1 MGTQVVILVGTIVL
15 IVTGLL
21 LGYVLSQL
29 VLQNLAFNFLTF
41 LGTLSL
47 IIIFGTLYYVL
58 FWQLRREPVPAL
70 NPSIP
75 NPEDE
80 EVTGNYLKNRLIARL
95 SGDVA
100 AAERLI
106 EQAKQNYPGMP
117 ENWYCEKVLDELA
130 EDQQSE

>member
-1 MGTQVVILVGTIVL
+1 MGTQVVIIVGTLVL

-29 VLQNLAFNFLTF
+29 VLQNLAFNFLTL
-41 LGTLSL
+41 LGTISL
-47 IIIFGTLYYVL
+47 ILIFGTLYYVL
-58 FWQLRREPVPAL
+58 FWQLRREPLQAL

-75 NPEDE
+75 NQPDE

-106 EQAKQNYPGMP
+106 EQAKQTVPGMP
-117 ENWYCEKVLDELA
+117 ENWYCEKVLNEL
-130 EDQQSE
+130 DQDQP